1 MLVLNYKTIVGLRL
15 DAYSAA
21 WVLGDRQQSRRK
33 VMRTIATNRKNYLF
47 MGSENGGDA
56 TTDHVSITDWYT
68 STNNHVASIE
78 TADGYTLD
86 HASVSNLVNAMA
98 AMTPPPIGQ
107 TELTV
112 DEHTQLDPVL
122 AANWQ
127 H

>member
-1 MLVLNYKTIVGLRL
+1 
-15 DAYSAA
+15 
-21 WVLGDRQQSRRK
+21 
-33 VMRTIATNRKNYLF
+33 